1 MKDQTAALGIKMTSH
16 GVNGFGKNHDAN
28 RRIFEFA
35 KKAGLK
41 NISADPSEDS
51 FDSLDKLV
59 EEYGIRIAIHN
70 HGPGA
75 RYSKV
80 VDVLNAVKDHHKDI
94 GACADL
100 GHYIRSAEDP
110 VKAIHLLEG
119 RLYGIHLKDFAEQKA
134 NAKGVILGKGCL
146 DVEGV
151 FKALRQVNFPDDGY
165 VSLEYEEK
173 ADDPIADIQE
183 CLAIAEAAAQKAAN
197 G

>member
-28 RRIFEFA
+28 RQISEFA

-80 VDVLNAVKDHHKDI
+80 VDVLNAVKDHHKDMAPVPI
-94 GACADL
+94 GAL
-100 GHYIRSAEDP
+100 HPFGGRSCEGDP
-110 VKAIHLLEG
+110 FIG
-119 RLYGIHLKDFAEQKA
+119 RPAVRNSSERF
-134 NAKGVILGKGCL
+134 C
-146 DVEGV
+146 
-151 FKALRQVNFPDDGY
+151 
-165 VSLEYEEK
+165 
-173 ADDPIADIQE
+173 
-183 CLAIAEAAAQKAAN
+183 
-197 G
+197 